1 MKNKAYYITLS
12 ERWFD
17 ALLTEDE
24 ERALKAFLA
33 STDDPDFDEVK
44 AVTGYFATGKAVHK
58 AQEAIP
64 RPERRGQIT
73 HRLTWAAIAVAASLL
88 LFAAIGLQHRQNDCY
103 ILAYGE
109 KSTDPK
115 LALADMSAT
124 LEGIFG
130 EGEDINEE
138 LFDLFNPAL

>member
-1 MKNKAYYITLS
+1 MKNKAYYIDLS

-24 ERALKAFLA
+24 EHTLKAFLA

-44 AVTGYFATGKAVHK
+44 AVAGYFAMGKATHGP
-58 AQEAIP
+58 QEASQKP
-64 RPERRGQIT
+64 TQERRT
-73 HRLTWAAIAVAASLL
+73 TLRLTWAAIAVAASLAVV
-88 LFAAIGLQHRQNDCY
+88 AAIGLYHRQNDCY

-130 EGEDINEE
+130 EGEDVSEE
-138 LFDLFNPAL
+138 LFDLLNPAL

>member
-1 MKNKAYYITLS
+1 MKNKAYYIDLS

-17 ALLTEDE
+17 ALLTEEE

-44 AVTGYFATGKAVHK
+44 AVAGYFATGKAVHG
-58 AQEAIP
+58 AQKTNRWPAQ
-64 RPERRGQIT
+64 RQQM
-73 HRLTWAAIAVAASLL
+73 HRLAWVAIAVAASLA
-88 LFAAIGLQHRQNDCY
+88 LFAAIGLYHRQNDCY

-130 EGEDINEE
+130 EGEDVSEE
-138 LFDLFNPAL
+138 LYDLFNPAL